1 MPFPNLRRF
10 SGRYIAPRWRWYVAG
25 TLAVLLTNWMA
36 VRIPVELALG
46 LDALR
51 ASEVPTVSTAAWHI
65 FALGAAIIVVRTA
78 SRLWFFTPARLAE
91 FDLREDLFAT
101 LLALQPDFYAKYR
114 TGDLLSRAT
123 TDITFARA
131 FAGFATLQGANIIAA
146 LATAIGQMTAF
157 SPKLTLLT
165 LVPVTLGFLFVRKG
179 SESLMGLQR
188 DTQRQGGLYA
198 DQLLGALQGI
208 ATIQAFSVE
217 EPFAERLGERAE
229 RLRKNNIALAQL
241 RALVFPLF
249 TVSGGIA
256 IFLLLGFGGEMV
268 LAGELTAG
276 QLAAFL
282 SLIAYLIM
290 PLRLMGF
297 LLPVFQRA
305 EASLERIHALVDA
318 PVRRPER
325 DQPLA
330 AQAAAP
336 AAPPMPAL
344 GTPRVGTAV
353 AFAPFQGTVWRSR
366 RRRRLRQT
374 LRGTAREGAS
384 VRLASSDFRTFGPI
398 CVRSAGAGPRAPSVH
413 IAGLSFTY
421 DAKPTLL
428 DVSLDVP
435 AGSSLGVFGR
445 SGAGKSTLLR
455 VLSRLENPPRGTVF
469 VDGVDITALDLDR
482 WRERMVLVP
491 QAAWLFSETIAENVA
506 LGLPASVLPE
516 AVRDAALD
524 PDLASLPDGIQT
536 VVGERGIV
544 LSGGQRQ
551 RVALARGLAYGARG
565 TDRLLLFDDVL
576 SAVDHHTEQLL
587 IHTLLGRGAS
597 RPTCILVT
605 HRMSALQHCDR
616 VVVLDAGRIV
626 QSGTHTELL
635 AAPGVYKEAWDT
647 QQGSGE
653 VA

>member
-1 MPFPNLRRF
+1 VQVPFPHLRRF
-10 SGRYIAPRWRWYVAG
+10 SAGYVAPRWRWYVAG
-25 TLAVLLTNWMA
+25 TVAVLLTNWMA
-36 VRIPVELALG
+36 VRIPAELATG

-51 ASEVPTVSTAAWHI
+51 ATQEPAVSSAALHI
-65 FALGAAIIVVRTA
+65 FVLGAAIIVVRTA

-91 FDLREDLFAT
+91 FDLREDLFAK
-101 LLALQPDFYAKYR
+101 LLSLQPDFYAKYR

-131 FAGFATLQGANIIAA
+131 FAGFATLQGANIVAA
-146 LATAIGQMTAF
+146 LVTAIGQMAAF

-165 LVPVTLGFLFVRKG
+165 LVPVTVGFLVVRKG

-208 ATIQAFSVE
+208 ATIQAFGVE
-217 EPFAERLGERAE
+217 EPFAARLGERADQ
-229 RLRKNNIALAQL
+229 LRKNNIALAQI

-268 LAGELTAG
+268 LAGELTPG

-282 SLIAYLIM
+282 SLIAYLVM

-305 EASLERIHALVDA
+305 EASLERIHALIDA
-318 PVRRPER
+318 PVQRPER
-325 DQPLA
+325 EV
-330 AQAAAP
+330 P
-336 AAPPMPAL
+336 A
-344 GTPRVGTAV
+344 T
-353 AFAPFQGTVWRSR
+353 
-366 RRRRLRQT
+366 
-374 LRGTAREGAS
+374 AS
-384 VRLASSDFRTFGPI
+384 VPVAPG
-398 CVRSAGAGPRAPSVH
+398 APSIHV
-413 IAGLSFTY
+413 AGLTFSY
-421 DAKPTLL
+421 GPHPTLT
-428 DVSLDVP
+428 DVTLDVP
-435 AGSSLGVFGR
+435 AGTSLGVFGR
-445 SGAGKSTLLR
+445 SGSGKSTLLR
-455 VLSRLENPPRGTVF
+455 VLARLENPPRGTVF
-469 VDGVDITALDLDR
+469 VDGVDLAGLDLDQ
-482 WRERMVLVP
+482 WREHMVLVP

-506 LGLPASVLPE
+506 LGLPADVLPD
-516 AVRDAALD
+516 AVRDAALE
-524 PDLASLPDGIQT
+524 PDLASLPEGLQT
-536 VVGERGIV
+536 IVGERGIV

-551 RVALARGLAYGARG
+551 RVALARGLAYGRRD

-597 RPTCILVT
+597 RPTCVLVT

-616 VVVLDAGRIV
+616 VIVLDAGRVV
-626 QSGTHTELL
+626 QRGTHVELL
-635 AAPGVYKEAWDT
+635 AEPGVYREAWDA
-647 QQGSGE
+647 QQGAG
-653 VA
+653 APA

>member
-1 MPFPNLRRF
+1 MQVPFPHLRRF
-10 SGRYIAPRWRWYVAG
+10 SAGYVAPRWRWYVAG

-36 VRIPVELALG
+36 VRIPVELAKG

-51 ASEVPTVSTAAWHI
+51 AANDPDVSTAALHI
-65 FALGAAIIVVRTA
+65 FVLGAAIIVVRTV

-91 FDLREDLFAT
+91 FDLREDLFAK
-101 LLALQPDFYAKYR
+101 LLSLQPDFYAKYR

-131 FAGFATLQGANIIAA
+131 FAGFATLQGANIVAA
-146 LATAIGQMTAF
+146 LVTAIAQMAAF

-165 LVPVTLGFLFVRKG
+165 LLPVTVGFLVVRKG

-208 ATIQAFSVE
+208 ATIQAFGVE
-217 EPFAERLGERAE
+217 EPFAARLGERAE
-229 RLRKNNIALAQL
+229 QLRKNNIALAQL

-282 SLIAYLIM
+282 SLIAYLVM

-297 LLPVFQRA
+297 LMPVFQRA
-305 EASLERIHALVDA
+305 EASLERIHALIDA
-318 PVRRPER
+318 PVQRPEHAG
-325 DQPLA
+325 LA
-330 AQAAAP
+330 MAAAP
-336 AAPPMPAL
+336 AAP
-344 GTPRVGTAV
+344 G
-353 AFAPFQGTVWRSR
+353 
-366 RRRRLRQT
+366 
-374 LRGTAREGAS
+374 
-384 VRLASSDFRTFGPI
+384 
-398 CVRSAGAGPRAPSVH
+398 APSVH
-413 IAGLSFTY
+413 VAGLTFSY
-421 DAKPTLL
+421 GPNPTLV
-428 DVSLDVP
+428 DVTLDVP
-435 AGSSLGVFGR
+435 AGTSLGVFGR
-445 SGAGKSTLLR
+445 SGSGKSTLLR
-455 VLSRLENPPRGTVF
+455 VLARLENPPPSTVF
-469 VDGVDITALDLDR
+469 IDGTELAALDLDR

-506 LGLPASVLPE
+506 LGLPADVLPD

-524 PDLASLPDGIQT
+524 LDLASLPDGIQT

-551 RVALARGLAYGARG
+551 RVALARGLAYGRRDP
-565 TDRLLLFDDVL
+565 TRLLLFDDVL

-616 VVVLDAGRIV
+616 VIVLDAGRVV
-626 QSGTHTELL
+626 QRGTHGELL
-635 AAPGVYKEAWDT
+635 AEPGVYREAWDA
-647 QQGSGE
+647 QQGAG
-653 VA
+653 APA

>member
-1 MPFPNLRRF
+1 MQLPFPNLRRF
-10 SGRYIAPRWRWYVAG
+10 STRYVAPRWRWYVAG

-36 VRIPVELALG
+36 VRIPVELASG

-51 ASEVPTVSTAAWHI
+51 AADVPTVSTAAVHI
-65 FALGAAIIVVRTA
+65 FGLGAAIIVVRTA

-91 FDLREDLFAT
+91 FDLREDLFAK
-101 LLALQPDFYAKYR
+101 LLSLQPDFYAKYR

-131 FAGFATLQGANIIAA
+131 FAGFATLQGANIVAA

-188 DTQRQGGLYA
+188 DTQRQAGLYA

-208 ATIQAFSVE
+208 ATIQAFGVE
-217 EPFAERLGERAE
+217 EPFAARLGERAE
-229 RLRKNNIALAQL
+229 QLRTNNIALAQL

-282 SLIAYLIM
+282 SLIAYLVM

-325 DQPLA
+325 DAP
-330 AQAAAP
+330 AAAP
-336 AAPPMPAL
+336 PESK
-344 GTPRVGTAV
+344 G
-353 AFAPFQGTVWRSR
+353 
-366 RRRRLRQT
+366 
-374 LRGTAREGAS
+374 
-384 VRLASSDFRTFGPI
+384 
-398 CVRSAGAGPRAPSVH
+398 APSVH
-413 IAGLSFTY
+413 VAGLTFAY
-421 DAKPTLL
+421 GQQPTLT
-428 DVSLDVP
+428 DVTFDVP
-435 AGSSLGVFGR
+435 AGTSLGVFGR
-445 SGAGKSTLLR
+445 SGSGKSTLLR
-455 VLSRLENPPRGTVF
+455 LLARLEAPPRGTVY
-469 VDGVDITALDLDR
+469 VDSADLTALDLDR

-491 QAAWLFSETIAENVA
+491 QAAWLFSETIAENIA
-506 LGLPASVLPE
+506 LGLPASVLPG
-516 AVRDAALD
+516 AVRDAALE

-551 RVALARGLAYGARG
+551 RVALARGLAHAGHERGSAGAG
-565 TDRLLLFDDVL
+565 DRLLLFDDVL

-597 RPTCILVT
+597 RPTCVLVT

-616 VVVLDAGRIV
+616 VIVLDAGRVV
-626 QSGTHTELL
+626 QRGTHAELL
-635 AAPGVYKEAWDT
+635 AEPGVYREAWDA
-647 QQGSGE
+647 QQGAG
-653 VA
+653 APA

>member
-1 MPFPNLRRF
+1 VQLPFPNLRRF
-10 SGRYIAPRWRWYVAG
+10 SARYVAPRWRWYVAG

-36 VRIPVELALG
+36 VRIPVELATG

-51 ASEVPTVSTAAWHI
+51 AADDPTVSTAAVHI

-91 FDLREDLFAT
+91 FDLREDLFAK
-101 LLALQPDFYAKYR
+101 LLSLQPDFYAKYR

-131 FAGFATLQGANIIAA
+131 FAGFATLQGANIVAA

-208 ATIQAFSVE
+208 ATIQAFGVE
-217 EPFAERLGERAE
+217 APFAARLGERAE
-229 RLRKNNIALAQL
+229 QLRKNNIALAQL

-268 LAGELTAG
+268 LAGELTPG

-282 SLIAYLIM
+282 SLIAYLVM

-325 DQPLA
+325 D
-330 AQAAAP
+330 AP
-336 AAPPMPAL
+336 AAAAL
-344 GTPRVGTAV
+344 PD
-353 AFAPFQGTVWRSR
+353 
-366 RRRRLRQT
+366 
-374 LRGTAREGAS
+374 
-384 VRLASSDFRTFGPI
+384 SDG
-398 CVRSAGAGPRAPSVH
+398 APSVH
-413 IAGLSFTY
+413 VAGLTFAY
-421 DAKPTLL
+421 GEHPTLA
-428 DVSLDVP
+428 DVTLDVP
-435 AGSSLGVFGR
+435 AGTSLGVFGR
-445 SGAGKSTLLR
+445 SGSGKSTLLR
-455 VLSRLENPPRGTVF
+455 VLARLENPPGGSVF
-469 VDGVDITALDLDR
+469 IDGADLTALDLDR

-506 LGLPASVLPE
+506 LGLPASVLPD
-516 AVRDAALD
+516 AVRDAALE

-551 RVALARGLAYGARG
+551 RVALARGLAFGGRAA
-565 TDRLLLFDDVL
+565 DRLLLFDDVL

-587 IHTLLGRGAS
+587 IHTLLGRGVS

-616 VVVLDAGRIV
+616 VIVLDAGRVV
-626 QSGTHTELL
+626 QRGTHGELL
-635 AAPGVYKEAWDT
+635 AEPGVYREAWDA
-647 QQGSGE
+647 QQG
-653 VA
+653 AAAP